1 MKRSHALLMLL
12 CCLVPV
18 VVFTAVTFLRLP
30 VNTVVLAGM
39 VLLCP
44 LSHFLMMARMR
55 HDPGVGSRPGDLR
68 PNGHG

>member
-1 MKRSHALLMLL
+1 MLLLMLL

-18 VVFTAVTFLRLP
+18 AAFAAIALVRLP
-30 VNTVVLAGM
+30 ANTVILAGM

-55 HDPGVGSRPGDLR
+55 HEPDGELGHGDLR
-68 PNGHG
+68 PNGHR

>member
-12 CCLVPV
+12 CCLAPV
-18 VVFTAVTFLRLP
+18 AAFAAVTFLRLP
-30 VNTVVLAGM
+30 VNTVILAGM

-44 LSHFLMMARMR
+44 LSHVLRMARIR
-55 HDPGVGSRPGDLR
+55 HEPGDLR